1 MDLKSKIEVIGG
13 LSVLLMFVL
22 LVIVIW
28 FPTVLL
34 GKIILTNLS
43 LIIFLLFADKVAS
56 KNN

>member
-13 LSVLLMFVL
+13 LSVLLMFIL

-43 LIIFLLFADKVAS
+43 LIIFLLFAEKAAS